1 MELKYILFLLWKT
14 SDFVVLINNLSL
26 VSPPRIRKST
36 NKTTKRKS
44 MKTRLSKYYLFQC
57 GRLVIL
63 LCSSHEQHISGFFTE
78 AKLKTT
84 GVRYMLYAEEARNGR
99 KRSKKSERKS
109 PEKKVKCVR

>member
-1 MELKYILFLLWKT
+1 MEMKYIMFLLWKT

-26 VSPPRIRKST
+26 VSPPRIRKSS

-78 AKLKTT
+78 AKLKLQ
-84 GVRYMLYAEEARNGR
+84 VYAEEARNGR